1 MSPPQHPPGPIIDI
15 RVRWHAGQICLGLA
29 ALAAVLALFR
39 PLGPGGS
46 PRARLAVTLLL
57 GMGVAA
63 SALLASLKGSKRW
76 EQGAFY
82 AFLMLALDG
91 LGQMLQPLGWPV
103 WPLFALAVAGLAV
116 AEEAALALAAAA
128 LVGALAIADAA
139 HAGLQDWRPA
149 LAAVAGYPA
158 LVLVLQTAQRFQRNR
173 LQAALD
179 EIDRL
184 RFGFDEG
191 DDDGTLQKV
200 GTRRLLRRVSE
211 EGRRALKQERAA
223 ELELL
228 LLRLVHTAKT
238 SLKAHAVLFFDVDRE
253 REVARLRAWAGPDS
267 LKTDAAVP
275 LGQDPFAFVLARGVP
290 FYATDF
296 SRLLWELP
304 YYKEGTKIGTLLA
317 VPVLVADV
325 VSAVLIADRLEIQT
339 LTGDEP
345 EVLDSFAALASDAVV
360 HTRTAVGREEQ
371 GLEFHAVYKVSE
383 KLAQAFEPVTLWE
396 TFLRHVGELVDFT
409 GAAFVMTDERQTHYK
424 VVAVQGWSPE
434 FRDRPVSLTE
444 RTWTAWVLRG
454 REESLLIDDLAG
466 HKEKMP
472 ILVLDEDTSYGE
484 SLLIVPLKIGLGD
497 DEAAAE
503 PAKAG
508 LDPARQVSPRAK
520 IIGAWVLTGA
530 RGAFDSTARRVL
542 GLFANQGAA
551 TLYHIRLQEKE
562 KSHAARDG
570 LTGLYNRRAFDERL
584 AEIRAAEDRLAN
596 GSFALMMLDLD
607 HFKQLNDTYGHPAGD
622 AALRNTARAIQKLI
636 RGADIAARYG
646 GEEFTVIMP
655 NTDEAGAL
663 KTADRIRRT
672 IERDQVIF
680 EAARISLTASIGVA
694 CWPKHAKES
703 KALLAAAD
711 RALYAAKESGR
722 NRVASASNLR
732 SEPEEAGKPSA
743 GKPGR

>member
-1 MSPPQHPPGPIIDI
+1 M
-15 RVRWHAGQICLGLA
+15 RLHAGQICLLLA

-63 SALLASLKGSKRW
+63 SALLASLKGRKHW
-76 EQGAFY
+76 EQWAFY
-82 AFLMLALDG
+82 AFLVLALDG
-91 LGQMLQPLGWPV
+91 LAQMLQPLGWPA
-103 WPLFALAVAGLAV
+103 WPLFVLAIGALAV

-128 LVGALAIADAA
+128 LLGALAIADAA
-139 HAGLQDWRPA
+139 RGGLQDWRPA
-149 LAAVAGYPA
+149 LAASAGYPA
-158 LVLVLQTAQRFQRNR
+158 LVLVLQIAQRFQRNR
-173 LQAALD
+173 LSAALD

-191 DDDGTLQKV
+191 DPGEGTLQRV

-238 SLKAHAVLFFDVDRE
+238 SLKAHAVQFFDVDRE
-253 REVARLRAWAGPDS
+253 REVARLRAWAGPES
-267 LKTDAAVP
+267 LKTDVAVP
-275 LGQDPFAFVLARGVP
+275 LTQDPFAFVLARGVP

-317 VPVLVADV
+317 VPVLVSNV
-325 VSAVLIADRLEIQT
+325 VSAVLIADRLEVQT
-339 LTGDEP
+339 LTGEEP

-360 HTRTAVGREEQ
+360 HTRAAVGREEE

-424 VVAVQGWSPE
+424 VVAVQGWAPE
-434 FRDRPVSLTE
+434 FRERMVGLTE

-454 REESLLIDDLAG
+454 RDESLLIDDVAG

-472 ILVLDEDTSYGE
+472 ILVLDEDVSRVE
-484 SLLIVPLKIGLGD
+484 SLLIVPLKVGLGE
-497 DEAAAE
+497 DEPPAG

-508 LDPARQVSPRAK
+508 LDTARPLAPRAK

-530 RGAFDSTARRVL
+530 RGAFDATARRVL

-551 TLYHIRLQEKE
+551 TLYHITLQQKE

-584 AEIRAAEDRLAN
+584 AEIRAAEERLAN
-596 GSFALMMLDLD
+596 GTFALLMLDLD
-607 HFKQLNDTYGHPAGD
+607 HFKKLNDTYGHPAGD

-646 GEEFTVIMP
+646 GEEFAVIMP

-672 IERDQVIF
+672 IEKDQVIF
-680 EAARISLTASIGVA
+680 EAARLSITASIGVA
-694 CWPKHAKES
+694 CWPKHAKERKS
-703 KALLAAAD
+703 LLAAVD

-722 NRVASASNLR
+722 NRVASASSLPP
-732 SEPEEAGKPSA
+732 EPADASS
-743 GKPGR
+743 